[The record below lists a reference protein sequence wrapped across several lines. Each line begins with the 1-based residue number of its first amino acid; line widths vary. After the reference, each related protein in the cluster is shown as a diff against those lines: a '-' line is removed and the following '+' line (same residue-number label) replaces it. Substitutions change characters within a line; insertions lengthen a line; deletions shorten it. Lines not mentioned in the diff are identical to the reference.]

1 MTWLIAVAALI
12 SPATTAFVVQPPRS
26 HIQNRILPS
35 PPSSSLRMVG
45 AGIDPTSGGDTTKG
59 SGLNNPSTRFGEPL
73 SDETKEFNKIA
84 VGFLK
89 RAVFDTLFRGRD
101 YPRFYALETIARVP
115 YFSYT
120 AALHFYETIGMWR
133 KAKYLKIHFAEGT
146 YSVTTLHACCCLL
159 CSFSRSLYSSSSLL
173 FILPIR
179 FNSDWN
185 EMHHLMIMEE
195 LGGADRWFDRFVAQH
210 IGVGYYMLAL
220 GLYFWNPTMAY
231 NLNEYIEEHA
241 FLTYDQFV
249 KEHEEELKAQP
260 APQVAVDYYRDGDLY
275 MFDEF
280 QTGSCQVRRPKM
292 DSLYDAFSAIRD
304 DEAEHV
310 KTMAALQT
318 ETELS
323 NAHDDSCEIPEE

>member
-1 MTWLIAVAALI
+1 
-12 SPATTAFVVQPPRS
+12 
-26 HIQNRILPS
+26 
-35 PPSSSLRMVG
+35 MVG
-45 AGIDPTSGGDTTKG
+45 AGIDPTSGGDTAKG
-59 SGLNNPSTRFGEPL
+59 NGFNNPSSRFGEPL

-133 KAKYLKIHFAEGT
+133 KAKYLKIHFAE
-146 YSVTTLHACCCLL
+146 
-159 CSFSRSLYSSSSLL
+159 
-173 FILPIR
+173 
-179 FNSDWN
+179 DWN

-195 LGGADRWFDRFVAQH
+195 LGGAERWFDRFVAQH
-210 IGVGYYMLAL
+210 IGVGYYLLAL

-292 DSLYDAFSAIRD
+292 DTLYDAFSAIRD

>member
-1 MTWLIAVAALI
+1 MPTPLFYSVAQLLNMRITTPITMTWLIAVAALL

-45 AGIDPTSGGDTTKG
+45 AGIDPTSGGDTAKG
-59 SGLNNPSTRFGEPL
+59 NGFNNPSSRFGEPL

-133 KAKYLKIHFAEGT
+133 KAKYLKIHFAE
-146 YSVTTLHACCCLL
+146 
-159 CSFSRSLYSSSSLL
+159 
-173 FILPIR
+173 
-179 FNSDWN
+179 DWN

-195 LGGADRWFDRFVAQH
+195 LGGAERWFDRFVAQH
-210 IGVGYYMLAL
+210 IGVGYYLLAL

-292 DSLYDAFSAIRD
+292 DTLYDAFSAIRD

>member
-1 MTWLIAVAALI
+1 MTRLAAVVALV
-12 SPATTAFVVQPPRS
+12 SPAATTAFVVQPRS
-26 HIQNRILPS
+26 AHAPNRIFPCPS
-35 PPSSSLRMVG
+35 PTTQRTVRPLRMVG
-45 AGIDPTSGGDTTKG
+45 AGIDPTSGSSDASSAPLSKD
-59 SGLNNPSTRFGEPL
+59 LNNPSTRFGEPL
-73 SDETKEFNKIA
+73 SDEVKEFNRGA

-89 RAVFDTLFRGRD
+89 RAIFDTLFAGRD

-133 KAKYLKIHFAEGT
+133 KAKYLKIHFAE
-146 YSVTTLHACCCLL
+146 
-159 CSFSRSLYSSSSLL
+159 
-173 FILPIR
+173 
-179 FNSDWN
+179 DWN
-185 EMHHLMIMEE
+185 EMHHLMIMES
-195 LGGADRWFDRFVAQH
+195 LGGAERWSDRFIAQH
-210 IGVGYYMLAL
+210 IAVGYYLLAL

-231 NLNEYIEEHA
+231 NLNEYVEEHA

-249 KEHEEELKAQP
+249 KDHGEELKAQP

-280 QTGSCQVRRPKM
+280 QTGSCEIRRPKM
-292 DSLYDAFSAIRD
+292 DNLYDVFAAIRD
-304 DEAEHV
+304 DEAQHV

-323 NAHDDSCEIPEE
+323 TAHDDSCEIPEELLGY

>member
-1 MTWLIAVAALI
+1 MLLFALFFFAILI
-12 SPATTAFVVQPPRS
+12 
-26 HIQNRILPS
+26 
-35 PPSSSLRMVG
+35 
-45 AGIDPTSGGDTTKG
+45 
-59 SGLNNPSTRFGEPL
+59 
-73 SDETKEFNKIA
+73 
-84 VGFLK
+84 
-89 RAVFDTLFRGRD
+89 
-101 YPRFYALETIARVP
+101 Y
-115 YFSYT
+115 
-120 AALHFYETIGMWR
+120 
-133 KAKYLKIHFAEGT
+133 
-146 YSVTTLHACCCLL
+146 
-159 CSFSRSLYSSSSLL
+159 LYSRSSLL
-173 FILPIR
+173 FILTIR

-185 EMHHLMIMEE
+185 ELHHLMIMEE
-195 LGGADRWFDRFVAQH
+195 LGGAERWFDRFVAQH
-210 IGVGYYMLAL
+210 IGVGYYLLAL

-292 DSLYDAFSAIRD
+292 DNLYDVFSAIRD